1 MVNSQRERE
10 RKRRTGNA
18 AQMEKFET
26 RSKFWSAN
34 FKRRHDNTRMDVKEI
49 GCDVE

>member
-1 MVNSQRERE
+1 VNTQRERW
-10 RKRRTGNA
+10 TGNA
-18 AQMEKFET
+18 AQMAMFET
-26 RSKFWSAN
+26 PSKCWSAN